1 MDKKYI
7 TINYLKSL
15 IKTKED
21 DLFQTEK
28 YSNKYDEIRREIIKI
43 QDLIYL
49 IKTTEMRY

>member
-21 DLFQTEK
+21 ELFQSEK
-28 YSNKYDEIRREIIKI
+28 YSTKYDEIKQEIFKI

-49 IKTTEMRY
+49 IKTTETRY